1 MQPPRCS
8 HQLLLQLMMPTP
20 CEPSLPPPLF
30 RRVSCPAPR
39 AGPPRPAVGSARL
52 PLAVRCPRW
61 CPHRGGPL
69 RPSRPR
75 LLRFASTY
83 RAPAV
88 LLRLMFSAISA
99 FSYKLSA
106 LPFPMAVWR
115 HCVRHFFA
123 RIFVFKDSFSP
134 NSCRPPGFPTGRW
147 AWPPLVC
154 LASIGGPGLPVVWVP
169 FRGRLSVCT
178 YFVL

>member
-30 RRVSCPAPR
+30 HRVSWPALR

-52 PLAVRCPRW
+52 PLAVRSPRW
-61 CPHRGGPL
+61 YPH
-69 RPSRPR
+69 RPR
-75 LLRFASTY
+75 LLRFAATY

-88 LLRLMFSAISA
+88 LLRLMLSAISA
-99 FSYKLSA
+99 FSHKLSA

-123 RIFVFKDSFSP
+123 YFFFKDSFSP
-134 NSCRPPGFPTGRW
+134 NSCRPPGFPAGRW
-147 AWPPLVC
+147 AWPPLAC

-169 FRGRLSVCT
+169 FRGRLSVCPC
-178 YFVL
+178 FVF

>member
-30 RRVSCPAPR
+30 RRDSYPTPR

-61 CPHRGGPL
+61 YPHHGGPL
-69 RPSRPR
+69 RPSCPR

-88 LLRLMFSAISA
+88 LLRLMLSAISA
-99 FSYKLSA
+99 FSCKLSA

-115 HCVRHFFA
+115 HCVRISLS
-123 RIFVFKDSFSP
+123 IFLFSRTAF
-134 NSCRPPGFPTGRW
+134 RPIHVG
-147 AWPPLVC
+147 PLGSRP
-154 LASIGGPGLPVVWVP
+154 AGGPGLP
-169 FRGRLSVCT
+169 
-178 YFVL
+178 